1 MSERPIS
8 PLRQRMLEDMAV
20 RKFGDKTRHDYIR
33 HVEAFA
39 SFLGRSPDTATADDV
54 RRYQVHL
61 TESGGSRRPSTA
73 RPRRCASSSPPR
85 STAPSSPATWPAC
98 TTRGSCRACS
108 RLRRWAVFWKRHP
121 APASSTRRP

>member
-54 RRYQVHL
+54 RRFQVHL
-61 TESGGSRRPSTA
+61 T
-73 RPRRCASSSPPR
+73 
-85 STAPSSPATWPAC
+85 
-98 TTRGSCRACS
+98 
-108 RLRRWAVFWKRHP
+108 
-121 APASSTRRP
+121 